1 MHLHQTFILHSG
13 THEKQLYQIL
23 SETVLQQLTKL
34 QLLEKTKI
42 RKSFKKKIINNKS
55 EQFKTLFLLMH
66 PNESCVHCPLM
77 QCAVFIDWFAV

>member
-23 SETVLQQLTKL
+23 SETVRQQLTKL

-42 RKSFKKKIINNKS
+42 RKSF
-55 EQFKTLFLLMH
+55 
-66 PNESCVHCPLM
+66 
-77 QCAVFIDWFAV
+77 